1 MAFQRCF
8 ASRKDRAQVDV
19 PKLAQGIF
27 FQGEASPSLDS
38 PARMNSDHAEPKSSK
53 GALRVVLAYAVFAGL
68 WILLSD
74 RAMGLLFSD
83 PNALV
88 QASMAKGWFF
98 VAVTTLLLYV
108 LVGRLV
114 DQLNA
119 SHLRER
125 AQAEEKRRAMQLLA
139 AIAESSSDAIF
150 ANDQQGCYL
159 LVNNAAARYM
169 GKPKEALLGHDAR
182 VAFPAEQAA
191 LITTIDRRVFA
202 SGQIETNEERLST
215 AQGERVFLATRG
227 PLRDV
232 HGKTVGT
239 FGISR
244 DITERK
250 AAQAMLEG
258 RNAELERFDRASV
271 GRELEMI
278 NMKKIINSMSGELG
292 REPPFR
298 LDFLSDVETPA

>member
-1 MAFQRCF
+1 
-8 ASRKDRAQVDV
+8 
-19 PKLAQGIF
+19 
-27 FQGEASPSLDS
+27 
-38 PARMNSDHAEPKSSK
+38 MNTDHTEPKSSQ

-74 RAMGLLFSD
+74 RAMGLLFSE
-83 PNALV
+83 PEALV

-98 VAVTTLLLYV
+98 VAVTTLLLFV

-114 DQLNA
+114 NQLNA

-125 AQAEEKRRAMQLLA
+125 AEAEEKRRAMQLLA

-150 ANDQQGCYL
+150 ANDQQGRYL

-191 LITTIDRRVFA
+191 LIMTIDRRVFA
-202 SGQIETNEERLST
+202 SGQVETNEERLST

-232 HGKTVGT
+232 HGKTFGS

-244 DITERK
+244 DITERM
-250 AAQAMLEG
+250 AAQAMLER

-278 NMKKIINSMSGELG
+278 NMKKAINAMSRELG
-292 REPPFR
+292 RDPPYR
-298 LDFLSDVETPA
+298 LDFLADVETQA

>member
-1 MAFQRCF
+1 M
-8 ASRKDRAQVDV
+8 
-19 PKLAQGIF
+19 
-27 FQGEASPSLDS
+27 
-38 PARMNSDHAEPKSSK
+38 
-53 GALRVVLAYAVFAGL
+53 VLAYAVFAGL

-74 RAMGLLFSD
+74 RAIGLLFSE
-83 PNALV
+83 PEALV

-98 VAVTTLLLYV
+98 VAVTTLLLFV

-114 DQLNA
+114 NQLNA

-125 AQAEEKRRAMQLLA
+125 AEAEEKRRAMQLLA

-150 ANDQQGCYL
+150 ANDQQGRYL

-191 LITTIDRRVFA
+191 LIMTIDRRVFA
-202 SGQIETNEERLST
+202 SGQVETNEERLST

-227 PLRDV
+227 ALRDV
-232 HGKTVGT
+232 HGKTFGS

-244 DITERK
+244 DITERM
-250 AAQAMLEG
+250 AAQAMLER

-278 NMKKIINSMSGELG
+278 NMKKTINAMSRELG
-292 REPPFR
+292 RDPPYR
-298 LDFLSDVETPA
+298 LDFLADVETQA